1 MMVLQLL
8 LTTQPPLLL
17 LLWSGIRGLG
27 IPTTG
32 NNIIKGV
39 KIKTIK
45 TLFASFAFLFLGLVP
60 ISAMGQSMPYT
71 FTANTAAK
79 ASEVNENFTYLLE
92 RFGGIRE
99 TTVNCGTSGS
109 GSGINSAIQNGYN
122 SIVINGICKENI
134 KLDGTE
140 GNIPRLLKLR
150 GANNDASQDKIID
163 NSSYTEHVLTF
174 SHAGG
179 LLVTID
185 NLTISGGDRGITT
198 WMNVNLLIRNS
209 KVEGYKNRGITLQ
222 GNSVMQGENL
232 TIDGSYSG
240 ATTEEQGLRMWGGAV
255 AYVENLTITNNQKFG
270 LTMWQSD
277 IEIRENV
284 ILTGNGRAIN
294 VGKGAVFTSNA
305 NINISGS
312 TDRAIDVSQGLFQT
326 WDGTIS
332 ITNTTGIILKGW
344 MSNIYIK
351 NLTATGDG
359 SSDDIFNISMSVFSL
374 ENLSLSSAGGNGIY
388 FHNSDGE
395 IDNLTSSN
403 NKESGIVANRS
414 RIRVENSVF
423 SGNEEDGIN
432 LYQASSLEL
441 RSSTIS
447 SNTDEGIEAEENST
461 IKVRDSTISNNS
473 NEAIIFGDG
482 SNLYIKNST
491 ISAVSGKQA
500 IHGYNNAVL
509 KILEDSGSTVIST
522 TNNVAIRLSHN
533 STGQIGSGVEVTSTG
548 TNGYGVQVSRGGLI
562 RIDSGATITGDS
574 SRNSIDGIG
583 GAKIDIDYGATVQSV
598 VCASDNQTM
607 VFLNGSSGNYPSPT
621 IGSYCITVKY

>member
-1 MMVLQLL
+1 M
-8 LTTQPPLLL
+8 
-17 LLWSGIRGLG
+17 
-27 IPTTG
+27 
-32 NNIIKGV
+32 
-39 KIKTIK
+39 KTFK
-45 TLFASFAFLFLGLVP
+45 TFYASFAFICLGLVP
-60 ISAMGQSMPYT
+60 ISAMGQSMPHT
-71 FTANTAAK
+71 FTANSAAR
-79 ASEVNENFTYLLE
+79 ASEMNANFTYLLE
-92 RFGGIRE
+92 RFSGIRE
-99 TTVNCGTSGS
+99 TTVNCGNSGT

-134 KLDGTE
+134 TLDGTGSYGAK
-140 GNIPRLLKLR
+140 GNTLRLLKLR
-150 GANNDASQDKIID
+150 GANDDASQDKIID

-332 ITNTTGIILKGW
+332 ITNTPGNTFHAG
-344 MSNIYIK
+344 MSNIKIN

-359 SSDDIFNISMSVFSL
+359 STEESLVVINQSSSIFETLNISNS
-374 ENLSLSSAGGNGIY
+374 GKNGIE
-388 FHNSDGE
+388 SDSA
-395 IDNLTSSN
+395 IIYVDNLTAKNNKGDGIDASRTNLTVNNSTIAENDGKGIVLHNVSNLTLNSSIVSSTN
-403 NKESGIVANRS
+403 DISIFASRGSFFDVKGTSVISSTNKESIKIDHNSSGRIQSGAN
-414 RIRVENSVF
+414 VT
-423 SGNEEDGIN
+423 
-432 LYQASSLEL
+432 
-441 RSSTIS
+441 ST
-447 SNTDEGIEAEENST
+447 A
-461 IKVRDSTISNNS
+461 SNNGWGVWIRKGGLIEI
-473 NEAIIFGDG
+473 N
-482 SNLYIKNST
+482 
-491 ISAVSGKQA
+491 
-500 IHGYNNAVL
+500 
-509 KILEDSGSTVIST
+509 SGSTI
-522 TNNVAIRLSHN
+522 AGN
-533 STGQIGSGVEVTSTG
+533 SSAESI
-548 TNGYGVQVSRGGLI
+548 NGEL
-562 RIDSGATITGDS
+562 
-574 SRNSIDGIG
+574 

-598 VCASDNQTM
+598 LCGNDNQTM
-607 VFLNGSSGNYPSPT
+607 VILNGSSGNYPTPT
-621 IGSYCITVKY
+621 IGSNCITVKY